1 MATRRH
7 QKRLTA
13 SERRE
18 VVLDA
23 ALAVITRTGIFD
35 VKMGDVADQA
45 GVTKPIVYDY
55 FANADQLL
63 AALLQ
68 REGARAFEVIEKVL
82 PDPGALPRRGDR
94 LVILVEHVELFLRA
108 VHERPNVWRLTLMPP
123 EGTAPALRA
132 RVEMAREHV
141 RLRIAKLLSWAVR
154 DDKKV
159 DVDLAS
165 HAIHALAQRF
175 ARQMI
180 LQPKAYTPERI
191 MTFTRHLLRL
201 SQR

>member
-1 MATRRH
+1 MQRRRH

-18 VVLDA
+18 AVLDA

-35 VKMGDVADQA
+35 VKMGDVADEA
-45 GVTKPIVYDY
+45 GVTKPIVYDH

-63 AALLQ
+63 AALLH

-82 PDPGALPRRGDR
+82 PDPETLPRRGDR
-94 LVILVEHVELFLRA
+94 ASILVAQVELFLRA
-108 VHERPNVWRLTLMPP
+108 VLERPNLWRLTLMPP

-132 RVEMAREHV
+132 RVEMAREQV
-141 RLRIAKLLSWAVR
+141 RLRIAKLLRWAVR
-154 DDKKV
+154 DDKGV

-165 HAIHALAQRF
+165 HAIHALAQRC

-180 LQPKAYTPERI
+180 LQPEEYTPERI
-191 MTFTRHLLRL
+191 MTFTRQLLGVSR
-201 SQR
+201 R